1 VGPNLRTTCT
11 TAVLKHRAH
20 QNRPTR
26 RCLLQ
31 DLPARFGVT
40 ILISL
45 VAHPELNP
53 IEMVWETVKTSL
65 KRADIT
71 ISVATHLSVTEVE
84 FVKITV
90 EVWAW
95 YEDHV
100 IKAETNCRAVDAM
113 CAEVEAALA
122 DDRRD
127 DEVEGSDL
135 GRDSDGEGTEMSE

>member
-11 TAVLKHRAH
+11 PAVLKQRAH
-20 QNRPTR
+20 QNRPTP
-26 RCLLQ
+26 RCLLH

-53 IEMVWETVKTSL
+53 IEMVWGMVKTSL

-71 ISVATHLSVTEVE
+71 FSVAKLLSMTEVE

-90 EVWAW
+90 EVLAW

-100 IKAETNCRAVDAM
+100 IQAENQSG
-113 CAEVEAALA
+113 
-122 DDRRD
+122 RRSY
-127 DEVEGSDL
+127 VC
-135 GRDSDGEGTEMSE
+135 